1 MTIMDRSTYPTHTDL
16 LDQVA
21 DSTAERD
28 EVRRIF
34 GTAGGRNLNAP
45 QIQRGGL
52 SEADLDAQQRYKR
65 APFPVSAANHAH
77 RHSRPACS
85 RCDSGLTQCTTPEA
99 CERAEAAARK
109 RPRGDAAQ
117 RCITGIVILVTAA
130 LMVAAIVH
138 GVLIVAG
145 AQP

>member
-1 MTIMDRSTYPTHTDL
+1 MDRSTYQVHYDL
-16 LDQVA
+16 LAQVA
-21 DSTAERD
+21 DSAAE
-28 EVRRIF
+28 EAHVRRV
-34 GTAGGRNLNAP
+34 
-45 QIQRGGL
+45 L
-52 SEADLDAQQRYKR
+52 SSPLTEADLDAHEKWKR
-65 APFPVSAANHAH
+65 APFAIGATNHAH

-85 RCDSGLTQCTTPEA
+85 RCESGMTHCVTPEA

-109 RPRGDAAQ
+109 LPRGDAAQ

-145 AQP
+145 VRT